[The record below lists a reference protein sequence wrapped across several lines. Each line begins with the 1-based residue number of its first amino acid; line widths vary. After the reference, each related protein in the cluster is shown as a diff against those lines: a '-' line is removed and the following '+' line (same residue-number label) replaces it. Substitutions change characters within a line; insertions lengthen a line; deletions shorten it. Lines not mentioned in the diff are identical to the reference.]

1 MKLSISPAWSIPGT
15 RAIYNTRQNLSS
27 VSCLTEIQALN
38 KIPWKIFT
46 TELFACFCFQ
56 WNIICMGI
64 SDHLKEILKAAA
76 LGWCW
81 TGLPPCQQECRV
93 TRDGCGAS
101 PSCFKSLLNSRAWQ
115 YSPSYKEEGWS
126 LFHVLSKGPEVDGHK
141 NSTKGGVA
149 HGGWKRCTGR
159 SWKPSLLTPL
169 IGLKPSFCELSER
182 DLWRALYSPENMHI
196 RGINGLHSC
205 IFQSVTC
212 CRNERFP

>member
-27 VSCLTEIQALN
+27 VSCLTEIQALI

-46 TELFACFCFQ
+46 TELLACFCFQ

-93 TRDGCGAS
+93 EGRPGMAVEPPPPVLKASSIPEYGNTVLHIRKKAGLYFMSFQRGQRWMGTRTPPKAESHMVAGSVARGVPGNL
-101 PSCFKSLLNSRAWQ
+101 PSSLLWWAQNP
-115 YSPSYKEEGWS
+115 PSVSCQKGTFEE
-126 LFHVLSKGPEVDGHK
+126 FCIH
-141 NSTKGGVA
+141 
-149 HGGWKRCTGR
+149 
-159 SWKPSLLTPL
+159 
-169 IGLKPSFCELSER
+169 LKT
-182 DLWRALYSPENMHI
+182 
-196 RGINGLHSC
+196 C
-205 IFQSVTC
+205 I
-212 CRNERFP
+212 

>member
-81 TGLPPCQQECRV
+81 TGLPPCHQECRV

-101 PSCFKSLLNSRAWQ
+101 PSCFKSLLNSRARQ

-159 SWKPSLLTPL
+159 SWKPYPPHSSD
-169 IGLKPSFCELSER
+169 GLKTLLLWAVRKGPLKSSVFTWKHAYKRHKWAPLLHFSECHV
-182 DLWRALYSPENMHI
+182 L
-196 RGINGLHSC
+196 
-205 IFQSVTC
+205 
-212 CRNERFP
+212 